1 VADAISLEGVG
12 FAYAGRAPVLH
23 DISLT
28 IREGEVVALVGPTGS
43 GKSTLLHICAGV
55 IPHYIGGEL
64 TGRASVLGMDTRASS
79 LAKLVTEMAVVTQDP
94 ENQLFNLFVAD
105 EVVWGMENR
114 GLDRERIAQRL
125 DHALG
130 FFAIRHLRDRIT
142 YDLSGGEKQRV
153 VLAANYAPAPRL
165 FILDSPTSQL
175 DPIGSEQVLQGI
187 RELAQAGHA
196 IFLVEEKLDDLWSL
210 VDRVVL
216 LDQGTIQLDIARRDL
231 DRYID
236 RFAEAQVV
244 LPQLV
249 ELGARLRQLGAPI
262 PPLPPEP
269 ERAAEVLAPLV
280 GARSAS
286 AGDERRSVPQ
296 LRGGEGHAAWRAA
309 ERGSAAER
317 GGVPWRAAE
326 GDRRGLSEGLGT
338 DGSHRLRVTDLSFTY
353 PPPRRTAALTHVDLA
368 LPAGAVVALVG
379 QNGSGK
385 TTLARCVSGLL
396 KPTSGR
402 VQVDGRDIHR
412 LSVRERARHVGYV
425 FQNPD
430 QQIFKDPVLDDVLF
444 GPLNLGVSRPE
455 ALEISEHVLRAL
467 GLWDKRDIHP
477 FRLSKGDRQRLAIAS
492 IAAMRPSVIVIDEPT
507 TGQDMQ
513 QSHAIM
519 ALLAQMAREFDQTV
533 VAITHAMHLVAA
545 HCDLMIAL
553 CEGEIIAQGPPQQV
567 FRQEETLRRTFVK
580 PPAVT
585 ALGNRLGLDPP
596 PLSLELAVDLL
607 APALLEAAR
616 T

>member
-1 VADAISLEGVG
+1 VADAICLDGVG

-64 TGRASVLGMDTRASS
+64 SGRASVLGMDTRDSS
-79 LAKLVTEMAVVTQDP
+79 LARLVTEMAVVTQDP

-114 GLDRERIAQRL
+114 GFDRERTAHRL

-130 FFAIRHLRDRIT
+130 FFNIRHLRDRIT

-187 RELAQAGHA
+187 RQLAEAGHA
-196 IFLVEEKLDDLWSL
+196 ILLVEEKLDDLWSL
-210 VDRVVL
+210 VDRVIL
-216 LDQGTIQLDIARRDL
+216 LDHGTIQLDIARAEL
-231 DRYID
+231 DANID
-236 RFAEAQVV
+236 RFAQAQIV

-249 ELGARLRQLGAPI
+249 ELGARLRRTGMPI

-269 ERAAEVLAPLV
+269 ERAAEILAPLLLTP
-280 GARSAS
+280 AR
-286 AGDERRSVPQ
+286 
-296 LRGGEGHAAWRAA
+296 RAPIPEPA
-309 ERGSAAER
+309 PTGKS
-317 GGVPWRAAE
+317 
-326 GDRRGLSEGLGT
+326 
-338 DGSHRLRVTDLSFTY
+338 RLVVTDLSFTY
-353 PPPRRTAALTHVDLA
+353 PPPRRTAALTRVDLD

-396 KPTSGR
+396 KPTIGR
-402 VQVDGRDIHR
+402 VLVDGADIHH
-412 LSVRERARHVGYV
+412 LSVRERARRVGYV

-444 GPLNLGVSRPE
+444 GPLNLGVAHAE

-467 GLWDKRDIHP
+467 GLWDKRDLHP
-477 FRLSKGDRQRLAIAS
+477 FRLSKGDRQRLAIAA
-492 IAAMRPSVIVIDEPT
+492 IAAMRPRVIVIDEPT

-519 ALLAQMAREFDQTV
+519 TLLAQMAREFDQTV

-553 CEGEIIAQGPPQQV
+553 CEGEIIAQGPPQEV

-585 ALGNRLGLDPP
+585 ALGNRLGLEPP
-596 PLSLELAVDLL
+596 PLSLEAAVDQL
-607 APALLEAAR
+607 AAAR
-616 T
+616 LATIPT